1 MRQTQPH
8 DFTSHYVRISTISH
22 SQDIA
27 SLVLSSTHG
36 ALLLLG
42 RRERLQ
48 ILEMGLGI
56 DELINLLDLEEPIIV
71 GSNVCDDN

>member
-1 MRQTQPH
+1 M
-8 DFTSHYVRISTISH
+8 RISTISH

-42 RRERLQ
+42 HRERLQ
-48 ILEMGLGI
+48 ILEVGLGI
-56 DELINLLDLEEPIIV
+56 DELVNLLDLEGPIIV